1 MGFNQIKRI
10 NILGL
15 DEPWSAGPKG
25 WRTKEE
31 GSKGRGRQTG
41 IYTPELDVIKIR
53 LVLMSSKPQSNDH
66 LSPSVLQREPQ
77 EKERG
82 GVS

>member
-1 MGFNQIKRI
+1 MENKRRE
-10 NILGL
+10 GGS
-15 DEPWSAGPKG
+15 PGQ
-25 WRTKEE
+25 EE
-31 GSKGRGRQTG
+31 GGGGERIKGGRQTG

>member
-1 MGFNQIKRI
+1 MENKRREGGSPGQRRGGGGRIK
-10 NILGL
+10 G
-15 DEPWSAGPKG
+15 
-25 WRTKEE
+25 
-31 GSKGRGRQTG
+31 GRQTG

>member
-1 MGFNQIKRI
+1 MK
-10 NILGL
+10 
-15 DEPWSAGPKG
+15 PYAAGQQG
-25 WRTKEE
+25 WRIKEGKGGRRGRE
-31 GSKGRGRQTG
+31 GGGGGRIKGGRQTG

>member
-1 MGFNQIKRI
+1 MK
-10 NILGL
+10 
-15 DEPWSAGPKG
+15 PYAAGQKG
-25 WRTKEE
+25 WRIKEE
-31 GSKGRGRQTG
+31 GRRGRGREGGGRGRIKRGRQTG

-77 EKERG
+77 EKGG

>member
-1 MGFNQIKRI
+1 MEKKRRRVAGAREGTKGGRGRIK
-10 NILGL
+10 G
-15 DEPWSAGPKG
+15 
-25 WRTKEE
+25 
-31 GSKGRGRQTG
+31 GRQTG

-53 LVLMSSKPQSNDH
+53 LVLMSSEPQSNDH
-66 LSPSVLQREPQ
+66 LSPSVSQRGPQ

>member
-1 MGFNQIKRI
+1 MENKRREGGSPGQRRGGEGGGRIK
-10 NILGL
+10 G
-15 DEPWSAGPKG
+15 
-25 WRTKEE
+25 
-31 GSKGRGRQTG
+31 GRQTG

-66 LSPSVLQREPQ
+66 LSPSVSQREPQ
-77 EKERG
+77 ERGG